1 MTQFNTAFD
10 TAVGQYVLDS
20 SRSGYDIKTLAFDYS
35 GINIDNEN
43 DYFKDRGQMD
53 LFADPSSDLAAYGEQ
68 WCIAA
73 AAVTPHIKSLIASEA
88 LEKVYYDIELP
99 LIEVL
104 AAMEAE
110 GVAVNNDVLQTAGS
124 ELKEKLGEM

>member
-1 MTQFNTAFD
+1 M
-10 TAVGQYVLDS
+10 
-20 SRSGYDIKTLAFDYS
+20 
-35 GINIDNEN
+35 
-43 DYFKDRGQMD
+43 
-53 LFADPSSDLAAYGEQ
+53 
-68 WCIAA
+68 
-73 AAVTPHIKSLIASEA
+73 TPHIKSLIASEA

-124 ELKEKLGEM
+124 KLKEKLGEISSKIYEHAGEEFNINSPIQLGYILFEKLELPAGKKTKRDRDRKSVV